1 MKNPVFDIENWR
13 EIAATLARNKTR
25 TFLTAFGIFWGTA
38 MLAMLMGGA
47 NGMEGMLRRNFD
59 GFATNIGAIFPQR
72 TTLSYRGFNKGMAW
86 SLTSTDVENIRR
98 STPYLEST
106 TPISGDYAT
115 IVYATKSVSG
125 NCVGVE
131 PDYTAIMNPVIY
143 SGRFINANDEADSR
157 KVAVIGRNL
166 ANDLFGSEDPVGR
179 YVSINGVYMLIVG
192 VAGQKSEISLHG
204 RIEDSIIIP
213 ASTLRRALTHSN
225 NVDAFVFTVKAPHS
239 PADVIDNIRR
249 AIMVSHPINPAD
261 HEAVYL
267 FDASENFA
275 KLDNLFLGINLLAIF
290 VGAGSLMAGVI
301 GVGNI
306 MWIIVKERTQEI
318 GIRRAIGAKPRDIIV
333 QILSESI
340 VLTTVAGLSG
350 ITFATIVL
358 SVADSLTADPVHGS
372 AHFLTSFVTATG
384 ILIIFFVLG
393 TVAGTLPAIKAMKI
407 KPIEAMRDR

>member
-47 NGMEGMLRRNFD
+47 SGMEGMLRRNFD

-86 SLTSTDVENIRR
+86 SLNTTDIDNIR
-98 STPYLEST
+98 STTPYLEYT
-106 TPISGDYAT
+106 TTISGQYST
-115 IVYATKSVSG
+115 IAYATKSVSG

-131 PDYTAIMNPVIY
+131 PEYSAIMNPVIY
-143 SGRFINANDEADSR
+143 SGRFINTNDEAASR
-157 KVAVIGRNL
+157 KVAVIGRNI
-166 ANDLFGSEDPVGR
+166 ANDLFNNEDPVGR
-179 YVSINGVYMLIVG
+179 YVSVNGVYLLVVG
-192 VAGQKSEISLHG
+192 VAGQKSEITLHG
-204 RIEDSIIIP
+204 RIEDSVIIP
-213 ASTLRRALTHSN
+213 ASTLRRAMTHSN
-225 NVDAFVFTVKAPHS
+225 DVDAFVFTVVAPHS
-239 PADVIDNIRR
+239 PADIIDNIRR
-249 AIMVSHPINPAD
+249 AIRVSHPINPAD

-267 FDASENFA
+267 LDASESFA
-275 KLDNLFLGINLLAIF
+275 KLDNLFIGINLLAIF

-350 ITFATIVL
+350 ITFATIIL
-358 SVADSLTADPVHGS
+358 SLADSLTADPVHGS
-372 AHFLTSFVTATG
+372 AHFLTSFATATG
-384 ILIIFFVLG
+384 ILVIFFVLG